1 MDFNTSVERIGF
13 TLAVLLYENELPE
26 NLWHTATMEQ
36 CFAFIRITS
45 ESGFFPQDKMGE
57 RILDRIGSVRSSD
70 VAVVKAKERVLTILA
85 QADFLTARRWYIQA
99 KYWYDWQTMSFDR
112 MKQTATNFADWRSIV
127 EFFDLRFN
135 EGWRNGAGSKQRDEY
150 RTNRRDLVQRAY
162 PFASTRQ
169 DYGFLSLFDGPF
181 YYSPVGR
188 QRSETKGALTARQ
201 YVEVAEKILSDNPS
215 DEEWKN
221 LGKRFPED
229 HAYYAKFLEIELRD
243 TLASKNTWS
252 ELCRLYNGFD
262 WPSVHRGVIASTIL
276 RELRAGSCDPQCGMF
291 ELHSISDLAT
301 KYGDQEV
308 ADETFQFV
316 VDHTEEI
323 ENPGYLQAN
332 CEWILNWT
340 TDSEMHRKFK
350 DLAPEKKIKSK
361 YGRGRP
367 RTKPLVEV

>member
-1 MDFNTSVERIGF
+1 MDFTIAVERIGF

-26 NLWHTATMEQ
+26 NFWHTATMEQ
-36 CFAFIRITS
+36 CFTFLRITS
-45 ESGFFPQDKMGE
+45 EGAFFNQDNMGE
-57 RILDRIGSVRSSD
+57 KIIDRIGSVKPSD
-70 VAVVKAKERVLTILA
+70 VTVDKAKERVLAILA

-99 KYWYDWQTMSFDR
+99 KYWYDWRTMSFDR
-112 MKQTATNFADWRSIV
+112 MKLTATNFADWRSII
-127 EFFDLRFN
+127 EFFDLRFDEN
-135 EGWRNGAGSKQRDEY
+135 WRNGAGSKQRDEC
-150 RTNRRDLVQRAY
+150 RINRRDLVQRAY

-215 DEEWKN
+215 DEEIKN

-243 TLASKNTWS
+243 ALTGKNTWG
-252 ELCRLYNGFD
+252 ELNRLYRDFD
-262 WPSVHRGVIASTIL
+262 WPCLHRGVIASEIL
-276 RELRAGSCDPQCGMF
+276 RELRAGSCNPQHGMY
-291 ELHSISDLAT
+291 ELHHISDLAS

-308 ADETFQFV
+308 ANKTFQFV

-323 ENPGYLQAN
+323 KNPGYVQVN
-332 CEWILNWT
+332 CEWIVKCT
-340 TDSEMHRKFK
+340 EPESEVHKKFK
-350 DLAPEKKIKSK
+350 ALLPQKKTH

-367 RTKPLVEV
+367 RTKTPAEV